1 MDISIYIYKHLK
13 ACPVRKSR
21 NFDPKLL
28 SPKAV
33 LCGPEVHQG
42 PAAGGRKEDPG
53 ICNDKY
59 SNKSDVEGPKI
70 CAHTMY

>member
-28 SPKAV
+28 SLKAV
-33 LCGPEVHQG
+33 LCGPDVHQG

-53 ICNDKY
+53 IYK
-59 SNKSDVEGPKI
+59 
-70 CAHTMY
+70 